1 MVQLKNITNSS
12 FDMTVLLIDDDEK
25 LANGLKAFLK
35 KFNIKV
41 MLEHRIATAEKKLRR
56 SSFDIILLDV
66 MLPGGNGFDF
76 LPKIRE
82 ICDTPVIM
90 LTALDGEEELING
103 LNLGADDYITKPFS
117 ATELVAR
124 LRAQN
129 RRHSLIKEG
138 PQTVLDDLE
147 LYRNQSMVRI
157 GKKTINLTDVESQI
171 MLLLL
176 NAEDNYLSRD
186 YLYNHALN
194 RDMTLEDRSLDV
206 HISNI
211 RRKLGPHPNKG
222 NRIIAKRGK
231 GYVLT
236 K

>member
-90 LTALDGEEELING
+90 LTALDEEEELING

-129 RRHSLIKEG
+129 RRHSLIK
-138 PQTVLDDLE
+138 V
-147 LYRNQSMVRI
+147 
-157 GKKTINLTDVESQI
+157 KT
-171 MLLLL
+171 
-176 NAEDNYLSRD
+176 
-186 YLYNHALN
+186 
-194 RDMTLEDRSLDV
+194 
-206 HISNI
+206 
-211 RRKLGPHPNKG
+211 
-222 NRIIAKRGK
+222 
-231 GYVLT
+231 
-236 K
+236 